1 MRLCSKFIFVRKY
14 SENKSIIIHLGENE
28 IKIFAPVVCRV
39 TWQGLRD
46 RRMSEILSEDQDQ
59 QGSDLQ
65 ISSIRVFL
73 LTEIIRF
80 LSRKI
85 LSIIFSGL
93 VLAVLHHDTG
103 VRKYFLNRLEDRAQ
117 PKVSS
122 VQLSSLYLLY
132 KLDSK
137 KQTNDFHSVSLRVM
151 RRHGTKLS
159 LLLRTS
165 HLNYPLLAV
174 SHLASDEKK
183 LHVSYQG

>member
-117 PKVSS
+117 PEVSS
-122 VQLSSLYLLY
+122 VQCPALISIFTLQIRLQ
-132 KLDSK
+132 KTDK
-137 KQTNDFHSVSLRVM
+137 W
-151 RRHGTKLS
+151 LS
-159 LLLRTS
+159 LCI
-165 HLNYPLLAV
+165 AE
-174 SHLASDEKK
+174 SDEKTRN
-183 LHVSYQG
+183 